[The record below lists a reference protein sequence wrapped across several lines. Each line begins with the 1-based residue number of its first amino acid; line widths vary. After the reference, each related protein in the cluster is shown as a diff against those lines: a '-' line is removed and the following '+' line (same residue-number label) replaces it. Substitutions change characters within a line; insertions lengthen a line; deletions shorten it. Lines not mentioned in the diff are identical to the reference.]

1 MSFCRMITLF
11 FPIFMS
17 TAMAQT
23 NFDELVKKA
32 DRYLFLDFGTSQ
44 VIQVEDFKGDK
55 KLRTTKYKVYEK
67 GFDMTLVE
75 TIFPERQI
83 GRKLLMKK
91 DDLWFYTPD
100 IKRPTRVTLQEKLT
114 GEVSNGDITRT
125 HFSED
130 YQAISGKEGNFEGQA
145 AYLISLKQR
154 RSNTTYSLI
163 DYVIAKKDQR
173 PLQAMF
179 KTSAGK
185 NLKIARYSQFRKEF
199 SQEIV
204 GQVEIKNA
212 LFPEQRS
219 VIINS
224 QTKKEDLHE
233 SFFNKDSLS
242 N

>member
-1 MSFCRMITLF
+1 MFFSRMIALI
-11 FPIFMS
+11 FPAVVCS
-17 TAMAQT
+17 AMAQT
-23 NFDELVKKA
+23 AFDEIVKKA

-67 GFDMTLVE
+67 GFDLTLVE

-130 YQAISGKEGNFEGQA
+130 YQAISGKEGNFEGQP

-154 RSNTTYSLI
+154 RPNTTYSLI
-163 DYVIAKKDQR
+163 DYVIAKKDNR

-185 NLKIARYSQFRKEF
+185 NLKVAKYSQFRKEF
-199 SQEIV
+199 GQEIV
-204 GQVEIKNA
+204 GFIEIKNA

-219 VIINS
+219 VITNS